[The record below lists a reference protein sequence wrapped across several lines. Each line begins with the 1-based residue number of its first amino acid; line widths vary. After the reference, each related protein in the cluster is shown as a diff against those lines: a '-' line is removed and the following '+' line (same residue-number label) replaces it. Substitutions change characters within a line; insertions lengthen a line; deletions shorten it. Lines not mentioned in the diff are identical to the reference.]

1 MKPGL
6 AIDKLLRSGV
16 DEPWLRYESGMR
28 TGKVP
33 WRSAGLVKNQVDSGG
48 RVVLEALAHQT
59 YGGLVVRVFEEDPF
73 KLHYAKRAEEPTVI
87 DRILSEAAAVFEQLD
102 GEPTEDL
109 ASESKEILGMDMA
122 DLLNPIPPPFSMDE
136 IPIAES
142 GRGDGIAPVTPPTPP
157 GMRVRTGRFQ

>member
-16 DEPWLRYESGMR
+16 DEPWLRYESGIR

-33 WRSAGLVKNQVDSGG
+33 WHSAGLVKNQVDSSG
-48 RVVLEALAHQT
+48 RVVLEALAHQN
-59 YGGLVVRVFEEDPF
+59 YGGLVVRVFEEEPF
-73 KLHYAKRAEEPTVI
+73 KLHYARRAEQPTVI

-109 ASESKEILGMDMA
+109 ASESKETLGMDMA

-136 IPIAES
+136 IPIAE
-142 GRGDGIAPVTPPTPP
+142 
-157 GMRVRTGRFQ
+157 Q

>member
-1 MKPGL
+1 MAFCGKMSKVKPGL
-6 AIDKLLRSGV
+6 AIDKLLNSGV
-16 DEPWLRYESGMR
+16 DEPWLRYESGMKN
-28 TGKVP
+28 GKVP

-73 KLHYAKRAEEPTVI
+73 ELHYAKRAEEPTVI

-109 ASESKEILGMDMA
+109 ASESKEILGMDMT
-122 DLLNPIPPPFSMDE
+122 DLLNPIPPPFTMDE
-136 IPIAES
+136 IPIAEQ
-142 GRGDGIAPVTPPTPP
+142 
-157 GMRVRTGRFQ
+157 VRPQNP